1 MSITDQ
7 ASLQYRSESSD
18 QDSHQLWVRMTDMSP
33 HV

>member
-7 ASLQYRSESSD
+7 ASLQYGGSD